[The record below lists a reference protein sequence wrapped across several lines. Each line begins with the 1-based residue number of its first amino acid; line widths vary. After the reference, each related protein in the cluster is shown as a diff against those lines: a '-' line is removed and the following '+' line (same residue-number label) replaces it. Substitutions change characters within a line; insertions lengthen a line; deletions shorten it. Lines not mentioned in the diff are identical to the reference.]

1 MAEISVD
8 STSRPRRR
16 EAAIHSFCASFAARA
31 HGLLLSVCFRRWH
44 RRLACAELPGFPAQA
59 GRLCHQTHVQKQP
72 LRRSGAARL
81 APLPTVLFALSLVAT
96 LAVAQNGRWIPGPG
110 IAGIRGNVFGTA
122 EWDPDG
128 AGPQQSVLIC
138 GGAIQEVGNGEI
150 GAPRL
155 VSWDGK
161 RWSRVAPPPGV
172 VAEWPESVDNVSAV
186 DNDVYVSGRFTDND
200 GIIADLAQLSG
211 NGWRFYYGLGGPPRT
226 VARYRGD
233 LIVGG
238 SFPLRLGKLVGHDWF
253 TLGEGVDWDVNA
265 LAVFNDRLYVG
276 GSFTNAGGQW
286 SRGIAAW
293 NGERWIAIGV
303 NMPGSV
309 SGMTVWNNNLVIVGE
324 FTGIDGV
331 AARNVARF
339 DGSSWHSMGSPD
351 VPLVAAFTINNQ
363 LYVGGSSSIAS
374 WDGSNWQTIDDGA
387 AGGIDSLGR
396 FRNQLVASGQF
407 GRAGD
412 VAARGV
418 ALWDGSRWSPL
429 TPGVTGPVMAMMRD
443 GKSLIVGTRDQP
455 LDLTA
460 ALMSFDSTTRLW
472 TTLTLAESL
481 GTGRPE
487 ISAITRYRDRLTIG
501 GEFNRIGGGVIASI
515 ATRVGEDWQSLIAP
529 QPLPPG
535 NSAVM
540 LEWNSNL
547 YTAGTNGG
555 LFVYN
560 GVGWS
565 QVPRLTGIVSDLLP
579 FGDELIIAGTLRI
592 DGVGSFSQA
601 LAYNGSQL
609 RRIGLESGTQMQS
622 GWSLAIYDNK
632 LIVGGTFTSAG
643 TLPASRIAAWD
654 GTPGGWS
661 ALGTGIG
668 GSGVDAI
675 CVHRGLLFVGGNF
688 TRAGSL
694 SVRNIA
700 RWTGP
705 VASGSWSAVGPAG
718 PTGAP
723 GLDNAV
729 TSMVSLGGELVVG
742 GWFGRAG
749 MRPSRY
755 VAHWN
760 ECAADFDANGQVDFF
775 DYLEFIA
782 TFAAG
787 DDAPDDAA
795 DFDANGQ
802 VDFFD
807 YLEFIAAF
815 AAGC

>member
-1 MAEISVD
+1 MTLNSQMSEFSVD
-8 STSRPRRR
+8 SFRPPCRT
-16 EAAIHSFCASFAARA
+16 ASPFHSISSLFAARA
-31 HGLLLSVCFRRWH
+31 PRLIVASLL
-44 RRLACAELPGFPAQA
+44 
-59 GRLCHQTHVQKQP
+59 
-72 LRRSGAARL
+72 
-81 APLPTVLFALSLVAT
+81 T
-96 LAVAQNGRWIPGPG
+96 LASTGHCAIAQTGRWVPGPG
-110 IAGIRGNVFGTA
+110 IAGIRGTVSGTA

-128 AGPQQSVLIC
+128 AGPQTSVLIC

-161 RWSRVAPPPGV
+161 RWSRLTPPPGV
-172 VAEWPESVDNVSAV
+172 VADWPESVERVSAV
-186 DNDVYVSGRFTDND
+186 GNNVYVAGQFTDND
-200 GIIADLAQLSG
+200 GIITDLARLSPE
-211 NGWRFYYGLGGPPRT
+211 GWTFYYGLGGPPRS
-226 VARYRGD
+226 VAHFRGD
-233 LIVGG
+233 LIVAG
-238 SFPLRLGKLVGHDWF
+238 SFPLRLGRLVGNDWF
-253 TLGEGVDWDVNA
+253 TLGEGVDWDANA

-286 SRGIAAW
+286 SRGLAAW

-303 NMPGSV
+303 NMPGTV

-324 FTGIDGV
+324 FTGVDGV

-339 DGSSWHSMGSPD
+339 DGTAWHSMGSHD
-351 VPLVAAFTINNQ
+351 SPLFAAFTINNQ
-363 LYVGGSSSIAS
+363 LYIGGSSSISA
-374 WDGSNWQTIDDGA
+374 WNGSDWQTIDDGA

-418 ALWDGSRWSPL
+418 ALWDGTRWSPL
-429 TPGVTGPVMAMMRD
+429 TPGVTGPVMTMMRE
-443 GKSLIVGTRDQP
+443 GTSLIVGTRDQP
-455 LDLTA
+455 LDRTA
-460 ALMSFDSTTRLW
+460 ALMSFDSNTRRW

-487 ISAITRYRDRLTIG
+487 ISSITRLSDRLTIG
-501 GEFNRIGGGVIASI
+501 GEFNRVGGNVVQSV
-515 ATRVGEDWQSLIAP
+515 ATLIDNEW
-529 QPLPPG
+529 QPLVAPEPLPMG
-535 NSAVM
+535 NSAVI

-547 YTAGTNGG
+547 YAGGTNGG
-555 LFVYN
+555 LYVYD
-560 GVGWS
+560 GESWA
-565 QVPRLTGIVSDLLP
+565 QVPGVSGIVSDLLP
-579 FGDELIIAGTLRI
+579 FGNDLIIAGTLRV
-592 DGVGSFSQA
+592 DGTGPFSQV
-601 LAYNGSQL
+601 LAYDGSQV
-609 RRIGLESGTQMQS
+609 RRIGLESGTLMQS
-622 GWSLAIYDNK
+622 GWSLAIYDSK
-632 LIVGGTFTSAG
+632 LIVGGTFTAAG
-643 TLPASRIAAWD
+643 SLPAARIAAWD

-675 CVHRGLLFVGGNF
+675 CVHRGMLFVGGNF
-688 TRAGSL
+688 TRAGGL

-705 VASGSWSAVGPAG
+705 IASGSWSAVGPVG

-723 GLDNAV
+723 GVDNAV

-749 MRPSRY
+749 TRPSRY

-782 TFAAG
+782 AFAAG
-787 DDAPDDAA
+787 EDAPDDAA

-807 YLEFIAAF
+807 YLEFISAF